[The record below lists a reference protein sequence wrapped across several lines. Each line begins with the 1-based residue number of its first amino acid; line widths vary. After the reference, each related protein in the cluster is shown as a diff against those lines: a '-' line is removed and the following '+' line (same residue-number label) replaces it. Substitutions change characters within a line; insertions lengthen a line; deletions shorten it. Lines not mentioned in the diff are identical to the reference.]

1 MSAVIAT
8 TRWILGLSRPCLA
21 GTARVL
27 GGSGGLGASK
37 GTIV

>member
-1 MSAVIAT
+1 MSAVIAAT
-8 TRWILGLSRPCLA
+8 GWILSLPRPRLA
-21 GTARVL
+21 GTARVS